1 MTKIFQR
8 VHTILIRD
16 RINSTCIIKIKCIV
30 SPKYK
35 RPPCQRLCWWSSSL
49 IDQAWRER
57 SLSYSIVTFCFKSK
71 VCLVNFYKFCQ
82 CFFFNLKSI
91 AYVRDVR
98 FITGPVTYIT
108 AWVNTEIFVQ
118 WERVFFYPVGS
129 QFMRIILIL
138 DLVLEYHYKCSK
150 TIFLKDLWTLWQLK
164 FIPNKSKFSYLTVF
178 IL

>member
-49 IDQAWRER
+49 IDQAWWER

-82 CFFFNLKSI
+82 LVVFFLKFKV

-118 WERVFFYPVGS
+118 WERFFFTPWVANS
-129 QFMRIILIL
+129 CEL
-138 DLVLEYHYKCSK
+138 
-150 TIFLKDLWTLWQLK
+150 
-164 FIPNKSKFSYLTVF
+164 FSF
-178 IL
+178 

>member
-49 IDQAWRER
+49 IDQAWWER

-82 CFFFNLKSI
+82 CFFFNLKSLI
-91 AYVRDVR
+91 CTRCAVYNWTSNLHYRMSQHRD
-98 FITGPVTYIT
+98 FCPVGKG
-108 AWVNTEIFVQ
+108 
-118 WERVFFYPVGS
+118 FFYPVGS

-138 DLVLEYHYKCSK
+138 DLVLE
-150 TIFLKDLWTLWQLK
+150 
-164 FIPNKSKFSYLTVF
+164 
-178 IL
+178 